1 MAMDAFRA
9 FLNQHDET
17 AWDGV
22 LADLEPSLHP
32 VDREATRIW
41 FGFWPL
47 KLRRLLRE
55 TTDEAAT
62 AREYLLDGRYRL
74 EHQLDESV
82 DFLYGSIYWDRVKE
96 ALLQRSESAT
106 GRNLESLASEI
117 RNLAVGVAAQLKVEA
132 SLLLGISAVGFM
144 AFRQVGEHPFRNG
157 SASGTVPNQAA
168 QAREDPQAAKT
179 EPRVR
184 ASSVS
189 CGPSTAGS
197 RSASTNRCR
206 NATFSCIEGQDLSSA
221 SAGDERDYQTR
232 DHRCIAGP
240 IPAECR
246 VASCGYCW
254 IGVLSG
260 RENIIELSSHERRR
274 SELLRLPRFLQ
285 PRRDPSRDPAGVPVQ
300 VLRRRDGGGA
310 ALERE
315 PGRTP

>member
-1 MAMDAFRA
+1 MDAFPA
-9 FLNQHDET
+9 FLNQHDEP

-55 TTDEAAT
+55 TSDEAAT

-106 GRNLESLASEI
+106 GRNLESLGSEI
-117 RNLAVGVAAQLKVEA
+117 RKLAAGVAAQLKVGA
-132 SLLLGISAVGFM
+132 SLVLGISAVGFM
-144 AFRQVGEHPFRNG
+144 AFQQVGAQPFRSG
-157 SASGTVPNQAA
+157 SASGPTRTKRSTPEKILKKRSRTTSQGLFGFLRTVN
-168 QAREDPQAAKT
+168 RRFT
-179 EPRVR
+179 VR
-184 ASSVS
+184 FDESK
-189 CGPSTAGS
+189 
-197 RSASTNRCR
+197 RD
-206 NATFSCIEGQDLSSA
+206 ATFSCIEGQDLSSA

-254 IGVLSG
+254 IGILSG
-260 RENIIELSSHERRR
+260 RENIIELSAHERRR
-274 SELLRLPRFLQ
+274 LNYFGYLDSSAHDETHPVIRLACQSKCYGDVTVVVPPWNGSLDG
-285 PRRDPSRDPAGVPVQ
+285 RR
-300 VLRRRDGGGA
+300 
-310 ALERE
+310 
-315 PGRTP
+315 

>member
-1 MAMDAFRA
+1 MDAFRA
-9 FLNQHDET
+9 FLNQHDEP

-55 TTDEAAT
+55 STDEAAT

-96 ALLQRSESAT
+96 ALLQRSEAAP
-106 GRNLESLASEI
+106 GQNLESLGSEI
-117 RNLAVGVAAQLKVEA
+117 RKLADGVAARLKIEA

-144 AFRQVGEHPFRNG
+144 AFQQVGAPPFRSG
-157 SASGTVPNQAA
+157 SPSGPTRTKRPAPGKILKNRSRTTSQGLFGFLRTVN
-168 QAREDPQAAKT
+168 RRFT
-179 EPRVR
+179 VR
-184 ASSVS
+184 FEESK
-189 CGPSTAGS
+189 
-197 RSASTNRCR
+197 RD
-206 NATFSCIEGQDLSSA
+206 ATFPCIEGQDLSSA
-221 SAGDERDYQTR
+221 SAGDERDYKTR
-232 DHRCIAGP
+232 DHRRIAGP

-260 RENIIELSSHERRR
+260 RENIIEVSAHERRR
-274 SELLRLPRFLQ
+274 LNYFGYLDSSSHDEPHPVIRLACQSKCYGDVTVVVPPWNGSLDG
-285 PRRDPSRDPAGVPVQ
+285 RR
-300 VLRRRDGGGA
+300 
-310 ALERE
+310 
-315 PGRTP
+315 

>member
-1 MAMDAFRA
+1 MDAFRA

-55 TTDEAAT
+55 TTDETAT

-82 DFLYGSIYWDRVKE
+82 DFLYGSIYWDHVKE
-96 ALLQRSESAT
+96 ALLQRSESAP
-106 GRNLESLASEI
+106 GRNLERLGSEI
-117 RNLAVGVAAQLKVEA
+117 RKLAGGVAAQLKVEA

-144 AFRQVGEHPFRNG
+144 AFQQVGEQPFRNG
-157 SASGTVPNQAA
+157 SASGTSRTKRPKPGKILKRRNRTTSQGLFGFLRTVN
-168 QAREDPQAAKT
+168 RRFTVRFDEAK
-179 EPRVR
+179 RD
-184 ASSVS
+184 
-189 CGPSTAGS
+189 
-197 RSASTNRCR
+197 
-206 NATFSCIEGQDLSSA
+206 ATFSCIEGQDLSSA

-260 RENIIELSSHERRR
+260 RENIIEVSAHERRR
-274 SELLRLPRFLQ
+274 LNYFGYLDSSSHEEAHPVIRLACQSKCYGDVTVVVPPWNGSLDG
-285 PRRDPSRDPAGVPVQ
+285 RR
-300 VLRRRDGGGA
+300 
-310 ALERE
+310 
-315 PGRTP
+315 

>member
-1 MAMDAFRA
+1 MDAFPA

-55 TTDEAAT
+55 TNDEAAT

-96 ALLQRSESAT
+96 ALLQRNESAS
-106 GRNLESLASEI
+106 GRNLESLGSEI
-117 RNLAVGVAAQLKVEA
+117 RKLAGGVAAQLKVEA

-144 AFRQVGEHPFRNG
+144 AFQQVGAQPFRNG
-157 SASGTVPNQAA
+157 SASGPTRTKRPAPEKILKKRARTTSQGLFGFLRTVN
-168 QAREDPQAAKT
+168 RRFT
-179 EPRVR
+179 VR
-184 ASSVS
+184 FDESK
-189 CGPSTAGS
+189 
-197 RSASTNRCR
+197 RD
-206 NATFSCIEGQDLSSA
+206 ATFSCIEGQDLSSA

-260 RENIIELSSHERRR
+260 RENIIELSAHERRR
-274 SELLRLPRFLQ
+274 LNYFGYLDSSSHDETHPVIRLACQSKCYGDVTVVVPPWNGSLDG
-285 PRRDPSRDPAGVPVQ
+285 RR
-300 VLRRRDGGGA
+300 
-310 ALERE
+310 
-315 PGRTP
+315 